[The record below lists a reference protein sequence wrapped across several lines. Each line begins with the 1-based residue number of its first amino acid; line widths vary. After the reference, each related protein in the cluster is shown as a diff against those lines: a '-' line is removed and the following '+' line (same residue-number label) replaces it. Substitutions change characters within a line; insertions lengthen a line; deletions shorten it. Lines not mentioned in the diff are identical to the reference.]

1 MQNKHTKNILVSLT
15 PGILSIFLTFFS
27 IPIFLNYL
35 SKDIYANYLIQHF
48 ILTLGMIL
56 NLQLGKIASIKIQ
69 SLKNKNKKNFIKTT
83 IFYSLLS
90 SIILST
96 LTYIFLIIVLK
107 NYNLFQINLSILI
120 GLILTIIYITLEYI
134 ARGLSCF
141 KETSFSNLIFYS
153 LSMSVPAFLVLSKI
167 NENLILNNLFN
178 IFLIIKFL
186 SIFYLF
192 IILSNKKI
200 FVGAKINLKLIKT
213 FIFHSK
219 WMTLNALYNQ
229 IYDYLDKYLIKISM
243 GSSMLIIYSIPQQ
256 IAAKLTIISNSIIS
270 VILPK
275 LAFKKKSDDKLKIF
289 TANFYLFYYLVGTGL
304 IIFLPLYETILNW
317 WLKDGYSIEILKLFK
332 IFILL
337 TFLGS
342 CSNIIISLYEANSIE
357 KKNTTLE
364 TFSIFPFLLGLFL
377 SLNFKNIYFFALVLL
392 IKEFTL
398 LLIRINVMKN
408 YIFNYK
414 ILMIQLFFYSI
425 IFVLSYLE
433 LNNFVLLFFVVL
445 LIITF
450 INFPLSFLKNEFKNK

>member
-178 IFLIIKFL
+178 ISLIIKFL

-200 FVGAKINLKLIKT
+200 LVDAKINLKLIKT

-256 IAAKLTIISNSIIS
+256 VAAKLTIISNSIIS

-433 LNNFVLLFFVVL
+433 LNNFVLLFLVAL
-445 LIITF
+445 LIMTF
-450 INFPLSFLKNEFKNK
+450 INFPLSFLKNEFTNK

>member
-1 MQNKHTKNILVSLT
+1 LQNKHTNNILVSIV
-15 PGILSIFLTFFS
+15 PGILSIFLSLFS
-27 IPIFLNYL
+27 IPIFLNHL
-35 SKDIYANYLIQHF
+35 SNGIYANYLIQHF
-48 ILTLGMIL
+48 ILTLGFIL
-56 NLQLGKIASIKIQ
+56 NLQLGKITSIKIQ
-69 SLKNKNKKNFIKTT
+69 SLNNQNKKNFIKTT
-83 IFYSLLS
+83 IFFTLFLG
-90 SIILST
+90 IILST
-96 LTYIFLIIVLK
+96 LTYMFMIIVLK
-107 NYNLFQINLSILI
+107 NYNLFQINFSILI

-134 ARGLSCF
+134 AKGLSCF

-153 LSMSVPAFLVLSKI
+153 LSMSVPAFLVLSSI

-178 IFLIIKFL
+178 ISLIIKFL

-200 FVGAKINLKLIKT
+200 FVGAKIKLKLIKT

-229 IYDYLDKYLIKISM
+229 IYDYLDKHLIKISM

-289 TANFYLFYYLVGTGL
+289 TANFYLFYYLVGTSL
-304 IIFLPLYETILNW
+304 IIFLPLYETVLNW

-377 SLNFKNIYFFALVLL
+377 SLNFKNIYFFALVLM

-414 ILMIQLFFYSI
+414 ILMIQLFFYST

-433 LNNFVLLFFVVL
+433 LNNFVLLFFIVL

-450 INFPLSFLKNEFKNK
+450 INFPLSFLKNEFTNK